1 MARSVGFPF
10 TEFPMASGSGAQG
23 GAVTLGRWLLAA
35 VFVVAGA
42 LRLWAALRGVP
53 TSDTTLA
60 FSLAQLLVGVLI
72 VAGWQLRW
80 TALAAVALVLI
91 DAVLS
96 HPFWAVRASARTGQM
111 LQFLQQLGLAGGFLL
126 LSAMAPRR

>member
-1 MARSVGFPF
+1 
-10 TEFPMASGSGAQG
+10 MASGSGAHG
-23 GAVTLGRWLLAA
+23 GAITLGRWLLAA
-35 VFVVAGA
+35 ALVVAGA
-42 LRLWAALRGVP
+42 QRLWAALRGVP

-80 TALAAVALVLI
+80 TALAAMALVLI

-96 HPFWAVRASARTGQM
+96 HPFWAVRASARTGQI